1 MAGVLRQYQGDSL
14 YLAAFASC
22 LVLLY
27 WKGRKQK
34 GSVGKKALAAAV
46 LSAVFVFNELAYQV
60 VGKITNAA
68 TYYRFFWMLPVL
80 FLIAYQFTEAFFDS
94 RRQRRL
100 LAAALFVI
108 CLGFGANLFFLN
120 RANLNRPKNIYGLDP
135 DVITIADAMM
145 EDWESSRGE
154 KVGWEDSQDGQPR
167 AAFDMYL
174 EYQVRTYEPRIL
186 WAISR
191 NAYLYQA
198 KHGYDFKKYVH
209 QQHMIAAVNEGLKMN
224 QQALRRSL
232 DKNGVDYLVIRTEF
246 DMDSYLSQISI
257 TPVTQSENYTLYR
270 VKTAKN
276 KEGKERV

>member
-14 YLAAFASC
+14 YLAAFAVC

-27 WKGRKQK
+27 WKERKQG
-34 GSVGKKALAAAV
+34 GSTGKKALAAAA
-46 LSAVFVFNELAYQV
+46 LSVVFVFNEIAYQI

-80 FLIAYQFTEAFFDS
+80 FLIAYELTEAFFDG
-94 RRQRRL
+94 RRHRRVL
-100 LAAALFVI
+100 GVI
-108 CLGFGANLFFLN
+108 AFLVCLGFGANLFFLN
-120 RANLNRPKNIYGLDP
+120 RANLNLPKNMYGLDP
-135 DVITIADAMM
+135 NVISIADAMM
-145 EDWESSRGE
+145 DDWYGTGGEESQKE
-154 KVGWEDSQDGQPR
+154 QPR
-167 AAFDMYL
+167 AAFDIYL

-198 KHGYDFKKYVH
+198 QHGYDFKKYVH
-209 QQHMIAAVNEGLKMN
+209 QQHMIAAVNEGLKEN

-246 DMDSYLSQISI
+246 AMDSYLSEISI
-257 TPVTQSENYTLYR
+257 TPVTQSEDYTLYR

-276 KEGKERV
+276 RNRERKDLGG